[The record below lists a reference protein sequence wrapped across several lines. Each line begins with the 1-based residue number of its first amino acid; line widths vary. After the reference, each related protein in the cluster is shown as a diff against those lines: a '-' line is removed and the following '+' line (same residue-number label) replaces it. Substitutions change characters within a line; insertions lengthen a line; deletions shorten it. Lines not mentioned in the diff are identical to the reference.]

1 MKLIPKIEGKLTS
14 STESFAPYFF
24 ASCTLSFISY
34 QWLFYRSSS
43 NDFNESFFAFTDLL
57 VKAPSD
63 SGLLLDTSS
72 GG

>member
-1 MKLIPKIEGKLTS
+1 MKLIPKIKGKLTS

-34 QWLFYRSSS
+34 QRLFYHLSS
-43 NDFNESFFAFTDLL
+43 NDTNESFFAFTDLL
-57 VKAPSD
+57 VKAPD